1 MYKESGCLRGQ
12 TQRFP
17 WGAEVREAESPLLGG
32 DRLHCRVSVFK
43 NKNRTGN
50 SASVWWLVSP
60 HPHSHSKVFP
70 FSSKHMQSSSGQYP
84 VFEKG
89 GRINRKKRKPQT
101 PALHCQHTRR
111 TQGQGTRAE
120 VSFMS
125 QSQPSCRGWAPH
137 SLQTTTQLAGF
148 SLGKRGGG

>member
-1 MYKESGCLRGQ
+1 MYKESGCLWGQ

-17 WGAEVREAESPLLGG
+17 WDAEVREAESPLLGG

-50 SASVWWLVSP
+50 SASDGWLVFP
-60 HPHSHSKVFP
+60 NPHSYSKVFP

-89 GRINRKKRKPQT
+89 GRINRKNKTKQNPKFQRYTASTHPG
-101 PALHCQHTRR
+101 RER
-111 TQGQGTRAE
+111 
-120 VSFMS
+120 
-125 QSQPSCRGWAPH
+125 
-137 SLQTTTQLAGF
+137 
-148 SLGKRGGG
+148 